1 MNWFDKLWVHIGCF
15 KSQPT
20 LLNSFYILW
29 NLYFYNFLIKQIL
42 VSHNFICLWLEYI
55 WLLAK
60 FYTYT
65 TTVRR
70 TNIASQPAIHEC
82 YVYKSRTWLVS
93 KNLCFWRIHVS
104 IIWVSHCWYHLNR
117 QHTSH
122 TCCFSKSLRS
132 LFLLGRSW
140 THGAFLVRSMCV
152 DSITSFLV
160 DIISYAPMLRKLSRS
175 LVISLLRE
183 PKER

>member
-1 MNWFDKLWVHIGCF
+1 M
-15 KSQPT
+15 
-20 LLNSFYILW
+20 
-29 NLYFYNFLIKQIL
+29 
-42 VSHNFICLWLEYI
+42 
-55 WLLAK
+55 
-60 FYTYT
+60 
-65 TTVRR
+65 RR

-104 IIWVSHCWYHLNR
+104 IIWVSHCFWYHLNR

-122 TCCFSKSLRS
+122 TCCFSKSLKS

-183 PKER
+183 PWIIVLHFPRFCSMWLFFLLIWNIFVTHTAMNIVVCWILWVLRKYQAFSPEELWHTYKQNP